1 MRRRSFGGTNMPLR
15 YYDPSV
21 YDMASADAGRDLS
34 GMGMIRPRI
43 GGKQRTQQRGTHTRH
58 NTRRSKR
65 HSKRKFAAKG
75 GFTKFA
81 AKGGFTKFAAKGG
94 FIPSIMEPFV
104 ASCSKYVVPLAL
116 FAGYKLMNTKKR
128 STK

>member
-21 YDMASADAGRDLS
+21 QDMASADAGRDLS
-34 GMGMIRPRI
+34 GVGMIRPRI
-43 GGKQRTQQRGTHTRH
+43 GGKRRTQQRGTHTRH
-58 NTRRSKR
+58 NTRHNTRHSKR
-65 HSKRKFAAKG
+65 HSKR
-75 GFTKFA
+75 
-81 AKGGFTKFAAKGG
+81 KFAAKGG

-128 STK
+128 SKK

>member
-21 YDMASADAGRDLS
+21 QDMASADAGRDLS
-34 GMGMIRPRI
+34 GVGMIRPRI
-43 GGKQRTQQRGTHTRH
+43 GGKRRTQQRGTHTRH

-65 HSKRKFAAKG
+65 HSKR
-75 GFTKFA
+75 KFA

-128 STK
+128 SKK